1 MGKPRIAI
9 ITGYGINSDNE
20 LAHSF
25 ALAGG
30 APTRVHINDLIAR
43 KPALSEFDVI
53 AVPGGFSFGDHI
65 ASGRVFANKLKHSLA
80 EDLRKAAERRI
91 PMIGIC
97 NGFQVLVKLGILP
110 GASPANA
117 PEAASA
123 KASKTA
129 SAGAPNSVSSGSTDE
144 AAAAD
149 GFVQTATLTYNDS
162 GRFEDRW
169 CHLAGDPASKSIWTR
184 GIERIYLPIRHG
196 EGKFIPRDAETLAAL
211 KRNGQISLRYC
222 TAEGANPGEGQ
233 AAYPLNP
240 NGSVDHIAG
249 VCSEDGLIF
258 GLMPHPEAHMLAT
271 NHPQWQKLGLRGE
284 GEGIRIFRNAVEY
297 VKSGAPVP

>member
-25 ALAGG
+25 TLAGG

-80 EDLRKAAERRI
+80 EDLRKAAERKI

-110 GASPANA
+110 GA
-117 PEAASA
+117 ASA
-123 KASKTA
+123 PAD
-129 SAGAPNSVSSGSTDE
+129 AGFE
-144 AAAAD
+144 
-149 GFVQTATLTYNDS
+149 QTTTLTYNDS

-184 GIERIYLPIRHG
+184 GISRIYLPIRHG
-196 EGKFIPRDAETLAAL
+196 EGKFIPRDAATLAAL
-211 KRNGQISLRYC
+211 KGGGQISLRYC
-222 TAEGANPGEGQ
+222 TVDGKDPGTGAS
-233 AAYPLNP
+233 AYPVNP

-249 VCSEDGLIF
+249 VCSADGLIF
-258 GLMPHPEAHMLAT
+258 GLMPHPEAFMLAT

-284 GEGIRIFRNAVEY
+284 GEGIRIFRNAVEH
-297 VKSGAPVP
+297 VRG

>member
-20 LAHSF
+20 LSHSF

-80 EDLRKAAERRI
+80 EDLRKAAERKI

-110 GASPANA
+110 GRTDILAGSANA
-117 PEAASA
+117 
-123 KASKTA
+123 
-129 SAGAPNSVSSGSTDE
+129 
-144 AAAAD
+144 
-149 GFVQTATLTYNDS
+149 GFEQTTTLTYNDS

-169 CHLAGDPASKSIWTR
+169 CHLAGDPASKSIWTK
-184 GIERIYLPIRHG
+184 GISRIYLPIRHG
-196 EGKFIPRDAETLAAL
+196 EGKFIPRDATTLAAL
-211 KRNGQISLRYC
+211 KDGGQISLRYC
-222 TAEGANPGEGQ
+222 TADGKDPGEGA
-233 AAYPLNP
+233 AAYPINP

-249 VCSEDGLIF
+249 VCSADGLIF
-258 GLMPHPEAHMLAT
+258 GLMPHPEAFMLAT

-297 VKSGAPVP
+297 VRG

>member
-1 MGKPRIAI
+1 MGKPRIAV

-20 LAHSF
+20 LAHCF

-30 APTRVHINDLIAR
+30 DPRRVHINDLIAR
-43 KPALSEFDVI
+43 KPALSEFDII

-80 EDLRKAAERRI
+80 EDLRKAADRKI

-110 GASPANA
+110 GAG
-117 PEAASA
+117 AA
-123 KASKTA
+123 
-129 SAGAPNSVSSGSTDE
+129 GSGVGR
-144 AAAAD
+144 AD
-149 GFVQTATLTYNDS
+149 TIDSDAVFTQTTTLTYNDS

-169 CHLAGDPASKSIWTR
+169 CHLSVDAASKSIWTR

-196 EGKFIPRDAETLAAL
+196 EGKFIPKDAETLAAL
-211 KRNGQISLRYC
+211 KANGQIGLRYC
-222 TAEGANPGEGQ
+222 TAEGADPGQGQ
-233 AAYPLNP
+233 AAYPANP
-240 NGSVDHIAG
+240 NGSIDHIAG
-249 VCSEDGLIF
+249 VGSANGLIF

-271 NHPQWQKLGLRGE
+271 NHPQWQKLGLKGE
-284 GEGIRIFRNAVEY
+284 GEGVRIFRNAVEF
-297 VKSGAPVP
+297 VRG

>member
-25 ALAGG
+25 VLAGG
-30 APTRVHINDLIAR
+30 DPRRVHINDLIAR

-80 EDLRKAAERRI
+80 EDLHRAAERKV

-110 GASPANA
+110 GAFPAA
-117 PEAASA
+117 GHAAASNDDA
-123 KASKTA
+123 R
-129 SAGAPNSVSSGSTDE
+129 AGSVAFEQNT
-144 AAAAD
+144 
-149 GFVQTATLTYNDS
+149 TLTYNDS

-211 KRNGQISLRYC
+211 KRNGQISLRYA

-249 VCSEDGLIF
+249 ISSADGLIF

-271 NHPQWQKLGLRGE
+271 NHPQWQKLGLKGE
-284 GEGIRIFRNAVEY
+284 GEGIRIFRNAVDH
-297 VKSGAPVP
+297 VRG

>member
-25 ALAGG
+25 TLAGG

-80 EDLRKAAERRI
+80 EDLRKAAERKI

-110 GASPANA
+110 GTASVAA
-117 PEAASA
+117 VAASA
-123 KASKTA
+123 
-129 SAGAPNSVSSGSTDE
+129 SAGTAP
-144 AAAAD
+144 AD
-149 GFVQTATLTYNDS
+149 GGFEQTTTLTYNDS

-169 CHLAGDPASKSIWTR
+169 CHLAGDPASKSIWTK
-184 GIERIYLPIRHG
+184 GISRIYLPIRHG
-196 EGKFIPRDAETLAAL
+196 EGKFIPRDATTLAAL
-211 KRNGQISLRYC
+211 KGGGQISLRYC
-222 TAEGANPGEGQ
+222 TADGKDPGAGP
-233 AAYPLNP
+233 AAYPVNP

-249 VCSEDGLIF
+249 VCSADGLIF
-258 GLMPHPEAHMLAT
+258 GLMPHPEAFMLAT

-284 GEGIRIFRNAVEY
+284 GEGIRIFRNAVDH
-297 VKSGAPVP
+297 VRG

>member
-25 ALAGG
+25 VLAGG
-30 APTRVHINDLIAR
+30 DPRRVHINDFIAR
-43 KPALSEFDVI
+43 KPALSEFDII

-65 ASGRVFANKLKHSLA
+65 ASGRVLANKLKHSLA
-80 EDLRKAAERRI
+80 EDLRKAVDRKI

-110 GASPANA
+110 GNPI
-117 PEAASA
+117 E
-123 KASKTA
+123 KAFT
-129 SAGAPNSVSSGSTDE
+129 
-144 AAAAD
+144 
-149 GFVQTATLTYNDS
+149 QTTTLTYNDS

-169 CHLAGDPASKSIWTR
+169 CYLAGDPASKSIWTR

-196 EGKFIPRDAETLAAL
+196 EGKFIPNDAETLAAL
-211 KRNGQISLRYC
+211 KGNGQISLRYC
-222 TAEGANPGEGQ
+222 TAAGANPGEG
-233 AAYPLNP
+233 ALAYPANP
-240 NGSVDHIAG
+240 NGSVDHIAAI
-249 VCSEDGLIF
+249 CSADGLIF

-271 NHPQWQKLGLRGE
+271 NHPQWQKLGLKGE
-284 GEGIRIFRNAVEY
+284 GEGIRIFRNAVEF
-297 VKSGAPVP
+297 VRG

>member
-1 MGKPRIAI
+1 MKKPSIAI

-20 LAHSF
+20 LAQSF
-25 ALAGG
+25 RLAGG
-30 APTRVHINDLIAR
+30 DPRRVHINDLIAG
-43 KPALSEFDVI
+43 KPSLSEFDII

-80 EDLRKAAERRI
+80 DDLRKAVDRKI

-110 GASPANA
+110 GGQTPTGLAATTAEASFTQN
-117 PEAASA
+117 
-123 KASKTA
+123 
-129 SAGAPNSVSSGSTDE
+129 
-144 AAAAD
+144 
-149 GFVQTATLTYNDS
+149 ATLTYNDS

-169 CHLAGDPASKSIWTR
+169 CHLASDSASKCIWTR
-184 GIERIYLPIRHG
+184 GIDRIYLPIRHG

-211 KRNGQISLRYC
+211 KSNGQISLRYC
-222 TAEGANPGEGQ
+222 TATGGVPGVSE
-233 AAYPLNP
+233 AAYPINP

-249 VCSEDGLIF
+249 VCSQDGLRF

-271 NHPQWQKLGLRGE
+271 NHPQWQKLGLKGE

-297 VKSGAPVP
+297 VRG